1 MSYLLSKIFTLS
13 IIAIVSFMLFA
24 GFTQNQKVA
33 EWCFWGL
40 GVIVVLD
47 LFSLAQ
53 YYIDSKS
60 K

>member
-1 MSYLLSKIFTLS
+1 
-13 IIAIVSFMLFA
+13 MLFA

-53 YYIDSKS
+53 YFIDSKS